1 MKVERAERR
10 ESLLKNC
17 SFIDEKTKITSVLR
31 EILPESNKGFTLMIW
46 NKTLKNSIT
55 LLLLRM
61 IKKKY

>member
-10 ESLLKNC
+10 ELFLKNC

-61 IKKKY
+61 M